1 MQYSTRIEDY
11 LAAIEGCE
19 AFFVAEREHF
29 KIINYISMGNDVF
42 PDPNTAPDAET
53 ARKWLLRRQ
62 CRGLIF
68 SHAGDVISLPIHK
81 FFNVSERDETQLHRI
96 DLDRQ
101 HVILSKLDGSMVRPI
116 PVGDGYRLGTKMSM
130 TDVSMQA
137 EVWLADHPNY
147 DLFIRSCFESNCI
160 PIFEWCSRKQTIVV
174 DHPVDR
180 LVLIAIRSIITGD
193 YMGIPVMRGI
203 AEAMNIDLVSEYP
216 GTVESMAALVAE
228 TETLI
233 GQEGWVIRFDDGDM
247 LKIKA
252 DDYRRKHSAKDSITM
267 EKNVIEMILAEKL
280 DDCKSV
286 LDIDLRR
293 RLEQFET
300 DFWHGIRDTGAQWA
314 LAFYDVKRKFGDDRK
329 AFAIEWA
336 PGFESNLRSAMFRA
350 WDAAEFDWQT
360 AIVDAVKKNL
370 GTQTKV
376 DAARGMWGGA
386 KWAYGGNTGD
396 DE

>member
-130 TDVSMQA
+130 TNVSMQA

-147 DLFIRSCFESNCI
+147 DLFIRRCF
-160 PIFEWCSRKQTIVV
+160 
-174 DHPVDR
+174 
-180 LVLIAIRSIITGD
+180 
-193 YMGIPVMRGI
+193 
-203 AEAMNIDLVSEYP
+203 
-216 GTVESMAALVAE
+216 
-228 TETLI
+228 
-233 GQEGWVIRFDDGDM
+233 
-247 LKIKA
+247 
-252 DDYRRKHSAKDSITM
+252 
-267 EKNVIEMILAEKL
+267 
-280 DDCKSV
+280 
-286 LDIDLRR
+286 
-293 RLEQFET
+293 
-300 DFWHGIRDTGAQWA
+300 
-314 LAFYDVKRKFGDDRK
+314 
-329 AFAIEWA
+329 
-336 PGFESNLRSAMFRA
+336 
-350 WDAAEFDWQT
+350 
-360 AIVDAVKKNL
+360 
-370 GTQTKV
+370 
-376 DAARGMWGGA
+376 
-386 KWAYGGNTGD
+386 
-396 DE
+396 